1 MIVTSEKDQTSQK
14 IVQEV
19 ITPIYVN
26 LHNDQSDI
34 DAAKEVEFVNP

>member
-1 MIVTSEKDQTSQK
+1 M
-14 IVQEV
+14 
-19 ITPIYVN
+19 TPIYVN